1 MSAAAVASLTRV
13 FGLGEH
19 ELTVDP
25 ELGTI
30 VVPITGNASALT
42 SALRA
47 LDADTVPIEDI
58 SLRRPSLDD
67 VFLELTGRV
76 ADGRRRRPT
85 ARGAGTAAAPLPRE
99 T

>member
-1 MSAAAVASLTRV
+1 MSAGRWRASARV
-13 FGLGEH
+13 RLGEH

-25 ELGTI
+25 SSAPSWCRSPGTR
-30 VVPITGNASALT
+30 ALT

-67 VFLELTGRV
+67 VFLELTDRIAEDDDV
-76 ADGRRRRPT
+76 DQR
-85 ARGAGTAAAPLPRE
+85 RGAGTTAAPLQGRRD
-99 T
+99 